1 MGNIAGILFGVIG
14 LAIPILIIGAI
25 VYFILR
31 IKSGIALSISYKDAL
46 RVYFYIVILVSV
58 GLTGVG
64 GVSTLI
70 NVGLGEMVGREFSY
84 GEVYQD
90 HRRLQD
96 LKNNEDS
103 SSYVVR
109 DNRSLSEKIDLEM
122 KGNLINGISLAV
134 IGSFL
139 MLVHFLGRRL
149 VETVDEHSD
158 LLRRLYLIAG
168 LAIFA
173 VITIVSLIA
182 GIPETLRYALLEVEP
197 GQESPGE
204 ALSIAI
210 VGLPIWV
217 SYLVA
222 TLRNIRASKFP

>member
-1 MGNIAGILFGVIG
+1 MGNIAGILFGLIG
-14 LAIPILIIGAI
+14 LAIPILIIAAI
-25 VYFILR
+25 VYSILR
-31 IKSGIALSISYKDAL
+31 IKSGISLSISYKAAL

-90 HRRLQD
+90 HRELQD
-96 LKNNEDS
+96 LRNNGDS
-103 SSYVVR
+103 SSYVVG
-109 DNRSLSEKIDLEM
+109 DNRPLSEKIDLEM

-139 MLVHFLGRRL
+139 MLVHFLGRRW

-173 VITIVSLIA
+173 VITIVALIA
-182 GIPETLRYALLEVEP
+182 GIPETLRYALLEVDP

-222 TLRNIRASKFP
+222 TLRNVRSQ

>member
-1 MGNIAGILFGVIG
+1 MGNIAGILFGLIG
-14 LAIPILIIGAI
+14 LAIPILIIAAI
-25 VYFILR
+25 VYSILR
-31 IKSGIALSISYKDAL
+31 IKSGISLSISYKAAL

-90 HRRLQD
+90 QRELQD
-96 LKNNEDS
+96 LKNNGDS
-103 SSYVVR
+103 SSYVVG
-109 DNRSLSEKIDLEM
+109 DSRSLSEKIELEM
-122 KGNLINGISLAV
+122 KGSLINGISLAV

-139 MLVHFLGRRL
+139 MLVHFLGRRW

-222 TLRNIRASKFP
+222 TLRNVRSQ

>member
-14 LAIPILIIGAI
+14 LAIPILIIGGI

-90 HRRLQD
+90 HRELQD
-96 LKNNEDS
+96 LKNNGDS
-103 SSYVVR
+103 SSYVVG
-109 DNRSLSEKIDLEM
+109 DSRSLSEKIELEM
-122 KGNLINGISLAV
+122 KGSLINGISLAV

-139 MLVHFLGRRL
+139 MLVHFLGRRW

-222 TLRNIRASKFP
+222 TLRNIRSQ

>member
-1 MGNIAGILFGVIG
+1 MGNIAGILFGLIG
-14 LAIPILIIGAI
+14 LAIPILIIAAI
-25 VYFILR
+25 VYSILR
-31 IKSGIALSISYKDAL
+31 IKSGISLSISYKAAL
-46 RVYFYIVILVSV
+46 RVYFYIVILVSI

-90 HRRLQD
+90 HRELQD
-96 LKNNEDS
+96 LKNNGDS
-103 SSYVVR
+103 SSYVVG
-109 DNRSLSEKIDLEM
+109 DSRSLSEKVDLEM

-139 MLVHFLGRRL
+139 MLVHFLGRRW

-173 VITIVSLIA
+173 VITIVALIA

-222 TLRNIRASKFP
+222 TLRNVRSQ

>member
-1 MGNIAGILFGVIG
+1 MGDIAGILFGLIG
-14 LAIPILIIGAI
+14 LAIPILIIAAI
-25 VYFILR
+25 VYFIFR
-31 IKSGIALSISYKDAL
+31 MKAGISLSISYRAAL
-46 RVYFYIVILVSV
+46 RVYFYIVILVSI
-58 GLTGVG
+58 GLTGLG

-70 NVGLGEMVGREFSY
+70 NVGLGEMVGQEFSY
-84 GEVYQD
+84 GEVYEE
-90 HRRLQD
+90 HRELQE

-109 DNRSLSEKIDLEM
+109 DQRSLPEKIDLEM
-122 KGNLINGISLAV
+122 KGKLINGISLTV
-134 IGSFL
+134 IGTFL
-139 MLVHFLGRRL
+139 MIVHFLGRRW
-149 VETVDEHSD
+149 VETIGERAD

-168 LAIFA
+168 LAVFS

-182 GIPETLRYALLEVEP
+182 GIPETLRYALLELEP
-197 GQESPGE
+197 GRESPGQ

-222 TLRNIRASKFP
+222 TLNNVRK

>member
-1 MGNIAGILFGVIG
+1 MGNITGILFGLIG
-14 LAIPILIIGAI
+14 LAIPILIIAAI
-25 VYFILR
+25 VYSILR
-31 IKSGIALSISYKDAL
+31 IKSGISLSISYKAAL
-46 RVYFYIVILVSV
+46 RAYFYIVILVSI

-90 HRRLQD
+90 HRELQD
-96 LKNNEDS
+96 LKNNGDS
-103 SSYVVR
+103 SSYVVG
-109 DNRSLSEKIDLEM
+109 DSRSLSEKVDLEM

-139 MLVHFLGRRL
+139 MLVHFLGRRW

-222 TLRNIRASKFP
+222 TLRNVRSQ

>member
-1 MGNIAGILFGVIG
+1 MGNIAGILFGLIG
-14 LAIPILIIGAI
+14 LAIPILIIAAI
-25 VYFILR
+25 VYWISR
-31 IKSGIALSISYKDAL
+31 IKSGISLSISYKDAL

-84 GEVYQD
+84 GEGYED
-90 HRRLQD
+90 HRALQD
-96 LKNNEDS
+96 LKNNGDS
-103 SSYVVR
+103 SSYVVG
-109 DNRSLSEKIDLEM
+109 DDRSLSEKIDLEM
-122 KGNLINGISLAV
+122 KGSLINGISLAV

-139 MLVHFLGRRL
+139 MLVHFLGRRW

-222 TLRNIRASKFP
+222 TLRNVRSQ

>member
-1 MGNIAGILFGVIG
+1 MGNIAGILFGLIG

-90 HRRLQD
+90 HRELQD

-222 TLRNIRASKFP
+222 TLRNIKSQ

>member
-90 HRRLQD
+90 HRELQD

-158 LLRRLYLIAG
+158 LLRRSYLIAG

-222 TLRNIRASKFP
+222 TLRNIRSQ

>member
-1 MGNIAGILFGVIG
+1 MGNIAGILFGLIG

-31 IKSGIALSISYKDAL
+31 IKSGISLSISYKDAL

-58 GLTGVG
+58 GLTGIG

-90 HRRLQD
+90 HRELQD

-222 TLRNIRASKFP
+222 TLRNIRSQ

>member
-1 MGNIAGILFGVIG
+1 MGNIAGILFGLIG

-31 IKSGIALSISYKDAL
+31 IKSGISLSISYKDAL

-90 HRRLQD
+90 HRELQD
-96 LKNNEDS
+96 LKNNGDS
-103 SSYVVR
+103 SSYVVG
-109 DNRSLSEKIDLEM
+109 DSRSLSEKIDLEM
-122 KGNLINGISLAV
+122 KGSLINGISLAV

-139 MLVHFLGRRL
+139 MLVHFLGRRW

-173 VITIVSLIA
+173 VITIVALIA

-222 TLRNIRASKFP
+222 TLRNVRSQ

>member
-1 MGNIAGILFGVIG
+1 MGNIAGILFGLIG
-14 LAIPILIIGAI
+14 LAIPILIIAAI
-25 VYFILR
+25 VYSILR
-31 IKSGIALSISYKDAL
+31 IKSGISLSISYKAAL
-46 RVYFYIVILVSV
+46 RAYFYIVILVSI

-90 HRRLQD
+90 HRELQD
-96 LKNNEDS
+96 LKNNGDS
-103 SSYVVR
+103 SSYVVG

-139 MLVHFLGRRL
+139 MLVHFLGRRW

-210 VGLPIWV
+210 VGLPIWL

-222 TLRNIRASKFP
+222 TLRNVRSQ

>member
-1 MGNIAGILFGVIG
+1 MGNIAGILFGLIG
-14 LAIPILIIGAI
+14 LAIPILIIAAI
-25 VYFILR
+25 VYFVLR
-31 IKSGIALSISYKDAL
+31 IKSGISLSISYKAAL

-58 GLTGVG
+58 GLTGLG

-70 NVGLGEMVGREFSY
+70 NVGLGEIVGHEFSY

-90 HRRLQD
+90 HRELQD
-96 LKNNEDS
+96 LKNTED
-103 SSYVVR
+103 YVVR
-109 DNRSLSEKIDLEM
+109 DNRSLSERLDLEM

-134 IGSFL
+134 IGAFL
-139 MLVHFLGRRL
+139 MLVHFLGRRW
-149 VETVDEHSD
+149 VETADEHSD

-182 GIPETLRYALLEVEP
+182 GIPETLRYALLEIEP

-222 TLRNIRASKFP
+222 TLRNVRSQ

>member
-1 MGNIAGILFGVIG
+1 MGNIAGILFGLIG
-14 LAIPILIIGAI
+14 LAIPILIIAAI
-25 VYFILR
+25 VYSILR
-31 IKSGIALSISYKDAL
+31 IKSGISLSISYKAAL

-90 HRRLQD
+90 HRELQD
-96 LKNNEDS
+96 LKNNGDS
-103 SSYVVR
+103 SSYVVG
-109 DNRSLSEKIDLEM
+109 DSRSLSEKVDLEM

-139 MLVHFLGRRL
+139 MLVHFLGRRW

-173 VITIVSLIA
+173 VITIVALIA

-222 TLRNIRASKFP
+222 TLRNVRSQ

>member
-1 MGNIAGILFGVIG
+1 MGNIAGILFGLIG

-31 IKSGIALSISYKDAL
+31 IKSGISLSISYKDAL

-90 HRRLQD
+90 HRELQD
-96 LKNNEDS
+96 LKNNGDS
-103 SSYVVR
+103 SSYVVG
-109 DNRSLSEKIDLEM
+109 DDRSLSEKIDLEM
-122 KGNLINGISLAV
+122 KGSLINGISLAV

-139 MLVHFLGRRL
+139 MLVHFLGRRW

-158 LLRRLYLIAG
+158 LLRRFYLIAG

-222 TLRNIRASKFP
+222 TLRNVRSQ

>member
-1 MGNIAGILFGVIG
+1 MGNITGILFGLIG
-14 LAIPILIIGAI
+14 LAIPILIIAAI
-25 VYFILR
+25 VYSILR
-31 IKSGIALSISYKDAL
+31 IKSGISLSISYKAAL
-46 RVYFYIVILVSV
+46 RVYFYIVILVSI

-90 HRRLQD
+90 HRELQD
-96 LKNNEDS
+96 RKNNGDS
-103 SSYVVR
+103 SSYVVG

-139 MLVHFLGRRL
+139 MLVHFLGRRW

-222 TLRNIRASKFP
+222 TLRNVRSQ

>member
-1 MGNIAGILFGVIG
+1 MGNIAGILFGLIG

-31 IKSGIALSISYKDAL
+31 IKSGISLSISYKDAL

-58 GLTGVG
+58 GLTGIG

-90 HRRLQD
+90 HRELQD
-96 LKNNEDS
+96 LKNNGDS
-103 SSYVVR
+103 SSYVVG
-109 DNRSLSEKIDLEM
+109 DNRPLSEKIDLEM
-122 KGNLINGISLAV
+122 KGSLINGISLAV

-139 MLVHFLGRRL
+139 MLVHFLGRRW

-173 VITIVSLIA
+173 VITIVALIA

-222 TLRNIRASKFP
+222 TLRNVRSQ

>member
-1 MGNIAGILFGVIG
+1 MGNIAGILFGLIG

-31 IKSGIALSISYKDAL
+31 IKSGISLSISYKDAL

-90 HRRLQD
+90 HRELQD

-222 TLRNIRASKFP
+222 TLRNVRSQ

>member
-1 MGNIAGILFGVIG
+1 MGNIAGILFGLIG

-31 IKSGIALSISYKDAL
+31 IKSGISLSISYKDAL

-90 HRRLQD
+90 HRELQD

-217 SYLVA
+217 SFLVA
-222 TLRNIRASKFP
+222 TLRNIRSQ

>member
-1 MGNIAGILFGVIG
+1 MGNIAGILFGLIG

-31 IKSGIALSISYKDAL
+31 IKSGISLSISYKDAL

-90 HRRLQD
+90 HRELQD
-96 LKNNEDS
+96 LKNNGDS
-103 SSYVVR
+103 SSYVVG
-109 DNRSLSEKIDLEM
+109 DNRPLSEKIDLEM
-122 KGNLINGISLAV
+122 KGSLINGISLAV

-139 MLVHFLGRRL
+139 MLVHFLGRRW

-222 TLRNIRASKFP
+222 TLRNVRSQ

>member
-1 MGNIAGILFGVIG
+1 MGNIAGILFGLIG

-58 GLTGVG
+58 GLTGIG

-90 HRRLQD
+90 HRELQD
-96 LKNNEDS
+96 LNNNEDS

-158 LLRRLYLIAG
+158 LLRRSYLIAG

-222 TLRNIRASKFP
+222 TLRNIRSQ

>member
-1 MGNIAGILFGVIG
+1 MGNIAGILFGLIG
-14 LAIPILIIGAI
+14 LAIPILIIAAI
-25 VYFILR
+25 VYSILR
-31 IKSGIALSISYKDAL
+31 IKSGISLSISYKAAL

-90 HRRLQD
+90 HRELQD

-139 MLVHFLGRRL
+139 MLVHFLGRRW

-173 VITIVSLIA
+173 VITIVALIA

-222 TLRNIRASKFP
+222 TLRNVRSQ

>member
-1 MGNIAGILFGVIG
+1 MGNIAGILFGLIG
-14 LAIPILIIGAI
+14 LAIPILIIAAI
-25 VYFILR
+25 VYFVLR
-31 IKSGIALSISYKDAL
+31 IKSGISLSISYKAAL

-58 GLTGVG
+58 GLTGLG

-70 NVGLGEMVGREFSY
+70 NVGLGEIVGHEFSY

-90 HRRLQD
+90 HRELQN
-96 LKNNEDS
+96 LKNTED
-103 SSYVVR
+103 YVVR
-109 DNRSLSEKIDLEM
+109 DNRSLSERLDLEM

-134 IGSFL
+134 IGAFL
-139 MLVHFLGRRL
+139 MLVHFLGRRW
-149 VETVDEHSD
+149 VETADEHSD

-173 VITIVSLIA
+173 VKTIVSLIA
-182 GIPETLRYALLEVEP
+182 GIPETLRYALLEIEP

-222 TLRNIRASKFP
+222 TLRNVRSQ

>member
-90 HRRLQD
+90 HRELQD

-222 TLRNIRASKFP
+222 TLRNIRSQ

>member
-1 MGNIAGILFGVIG
+1 MGNIAGILFGLIG
-14 LAIPILIIGAI
+14 LAIPILIIAAI
-25 VYFILR
+25 VYSILR
-31 IKSGIALSISYKDAL
+31 IKSGISLSISYKAAL
-46 RVYFYIVILVSV
+46 RVYFYIVILVSI

-90 HRRLQD
+90 HRELQD
-96 LKNNEDS
+96 LKNNGDS
-103 SSYVVR
+103 SSYVVG
-109 DNRSLSEKIDLEM
+109 DNRPLSEKIDLEM

-139 MLVHFLGRRL
+139 MLVHFLGRRW

-210 VGLPIWV
+210 VGLPIWG

-222 TLRNIRASKFP
+222 TLRNVRSQ

>member
-1 MGNIAGILFGVIG
+1 MGNIAGILFGLIG

-31 IKSGIALSISYKDAL
+31 IKSGISLSISYKDAL

-90 HRRLQD
+90 HRELQD
-96 LKNNEDS
+96 LKNNGDS
-103 SSYVVR
+103 SSYVVG
-109 DNRSLSEKIDLEM
+109 DSRSLSEKIDLEM
-122 KGNLINGISLAV
+122 KGSLINGISLAV

-222 TLRNIRASKFP
+222 TLRNVRSQ

>member
-1 MGNIAGILFGVIG
+1 MGNIAGILFGLIG

-31 IKSGIALSISYKDAL
+31 IKSGISLSISYKDAL

-90 HRRLQD
+90 HRELQD
-96 LKNNEDS
+96 LKNNGDS
-103 SSYVVR
+103 SSYVVG
-109 DNRSLSEKIDLEM
+109 DSRSLSEKVDLEM

-139 MLVHFLGRRL
+139 MLVHFLGRRW

-222 TLRNIRASKFP
+222 TLRNVRSQ

>member
-1 MGNIAGILFGVIG
+1 MGNIAGILFGLIG
-14 LAIPILIIGAI
+14 LAIPILIIAAI
-25 VYFILR
+25 VYSILR
-31 IKSGIALSISYKDAL
+31 IKSGISLSISYKAAL

-90 HRRLQD
+90 HRELQD

-222 TLRNIRASKFP
+222 TLRNIRSQ

>member
-1 MGNIAGILFGVIG
+1 MGNIAGILFGLIG
-14 LAIPILIIGAI
+14 LAIPILIIAAI
-25 VYFILR
+25 GYFVLR
-31 IKSGIALSISYKDAL
+31 IKSGISLSISYKAAL

-58 GLTGVG
+58 GLTGLG

-70 NVGLGEMVGREFSY
+70 NVGLGEIVGHEFSY

-90 HRRLQD
+90 HRELQD
-96 LKNNEDS
+96 FKNNED
-103 SSYVVR
+103 YVVR
-109 DNRSLSEKIDLEM
+109 DNRSLSEKLDLEM

-134 IGSFL
+134 IGAFL
-139 MLVHFLGRRL
+139 MLVHFLGRRW
-149 VETVDEHSD
+149 VETADEHSD

-182 GIPETLRYALLEVEP
+182 GIPETLRYALLEIEP

-222 TLRNIRASKFP
+222 TLRNVRSQ

>member
-1 MGNIAGILFGVIG
+1 MGNIAGILFGLIG
-14 LAIPILIIGAI
+14 LAIPILIIAAI
-25 VYFILR
+25 VYFVLR
-31 IKSGIALSISYKDAL
+31 IKSGISLSISYKAAL

-58 GLTGVG
+58 GLTGLG

-70 NVGLGEMVGREFSY
+70 NVGLGEIVGHEFSY

-90 HRRLQD
+90 HRELQN
-96 LKNNEDS
+96 LKNTED
-103 SSYVVR
+103 YVVR
-109 DNRSLSEKIDLEM
+109 DNRSLSERLDLEM

-134 IGSFL
+134 IGAFL
-139 MLVHFLGRRL
+139 MLVHFLGRRW
-149 VETVDEHSD
+149 VETADEHSD

-182 GIPETLRYALLEVEP
+182 GIPETLRYALLEIEP

-204 ALSIAI
+204 ALAIAI

-222 TLRNIRASKFP
+222 TLRNVRSQ

>member
-1 MGNIAGILFGVIG
+1 MGNIAGILFGLIG
-14 LAIPILIIGAI
+14 LAIPILIIAAI
-25 VYFILR
+25 VYFVLR
-31 IKSGIALSISYKDAL
+31 IKSGISLSISYKAAL

-58 GLTGVG
+58 GLTGLG

-70 NVGLGEMVGREFSY
+70 NVGLGEIVGHEFSY

-90 HRRLQD
+90 HRELQD
-96 LKNNEDS
+96 LKNNGD
-103 SSYVVR
+103 YVVR
-109 DNRSLSEKIDLEM
+109 DNRSLSEKLDLEM

-134 IGSFL
+134 IGAFL
-139 MLVHFLGRRL
+139 MLVHFLGRRW
-149 VETVDEHSD
+149 VETADEHSD

-182 GIPETLRYALLEVEP
+182 GIPETLRYALLEIEP

-222 TLRNIRASKFP
+222 TLRNVRSR

>member
-1 MGNIAGILFGVIG
+1 L
-14 LAIPILIIGAI
+14 
-25 VYFILR
+25 
-31 IKSGIALSISYKDAL
+31 
-46 RVYFYIVILVSV
+46 SV
-58 GLTGVG
+58 GLTGLG

-70 NVGLGEMVGREFSY
+70 NVGLGEIVGQEFSY

-90 HRRLQD
+90 HRELQD
-96 LKNNEDS
+96 LKNNED
-103 SSYVVR
+103 YVVR
-109 DNRSLSEKIDLEM
+109 DNRSLSEKLDLEM

-134 IGSFL
+134 IGAFL
-139 MLVHFLGRRL
+139 MLVHFLGRRW
-149 VETVDEHSD
+149 VETADEHSD

-182 GIPETLRYALLEVEP
+182 GIPETLRYALLEIEP

-217 SYLVA
+217 SQCGHEI
-222 TLRNIRASKFP
+222 RNPYW

>member
-1 MGNIAGILFGVIG
+1 MGNIAGILFGLIG

-25 VYFILR
+25 VYWISR
-31 IKSGIALSISYKDAL
+31 IKSGISLSISYKDAL

-90 HRRLQD
+90 HRELQD

-222 TLRNIRASKFP
+222 TLRNIRSQ

>member
-1 MGNIAGILFGVIG
+1 MGNIAGILFGLIG
-14 LAIPILIIGAI
+14 LAIPILIIAAI
-25 VYFILR
+25 VYFVLR
-31 IKSGIALSISYKDAL
+31 IKSGISLSISYKAAL

-58 GLTGVG
+58 GLTGLG

-70 NVGLGEMVGREFSY
+70 NVGLGEIVGHEFSY

-90 HRRLQD
+90 HRELQD
-96 LKNNEDS
+96 LKNNED
-103 SSYVVR
+103 YVVR
-109 DNRSLSEKIDLEM
+109 DNRSLSEKLDLEM

-134 IGSFL
+134 IGAFL
-139 MLVHFLGRRL
+139 MLVHFLGRRW
-149 VETVDEHSD
+149 VETADEHSD

-182 GIPETLRYALLEVEP
+182 GIPETLRYALLEIEP

-222 TLRNIRASKFP
+222 TLRNVRNQ

>member
-1 MGNIAGILFGVIG
+1 MGNIAGILFGLIG

-31 IKSGIALSISYKDAL
+31 IKSGISLSISYKDAL

-90 HRRLQD
+90 HRELQD

-139 MLVHFLGRRL
+139 MLVHFLGRRW

-222 TLRNIRASKFP
+222 TLRNIRSQ

>member
-1 MGNIAGILFGVIG
+1 MGNIAGILFGLIG

-31 IKSGIALSISYKDAL
+31 IKSGISLSISYKDAL

-90 HRRLQD
+90 HRELQD

-173 VITIVSLIA
+173 VITIVALIA

-222 TLRNIRASKFP
+222 TLRNIRSQ

>member
-1 MGNIAGILFGVIG
+1 MGNIAGILFGLIG

-31 IKSGIALSISYKDAL
+31 IKSGISLSISYKDAL
-46 RVYFYIVILVSV
+46 RVYFYIVILISV

-90 HRRLQD
+90 HRELQD
-96 LKNNEDS
+96 LKNNGDS
-103 SSYVVR
+103 SSYVVG
-109 DNRSLSEKIDLEM
+109 DSRSLSEKIDLEM
-122 KGNLINGISLAV
+122 KGSLINGISLAV

-139 MLVHFLGRRL
+139 MLVHFLGRRW

-222 TLRNIRASKFP
+222 TLRNIRRQ